1 MKSLLRNAF
10 FRADV
15 SIDGMFSPKLS
26 PASPSTML
34 RRNFGICLWSLGAS
48 ADLKFKKWI
57 LKPMALTGARRIAG
71 RVASA
76 LVLIVC
82 ATSNAAWGQSLD
94 ELYAKARNEKTLEL
108 YTGGPVA
115 PFEAAAKEF
124 EQRYPGI
131 HITITGGFSNVLDRK
146 IDAQLAAK
154 ELKVDLAMF
163 QTLQDFV
170 RWKKAGVLLN
180 FKPAGF
186 DEIDTSFKD
195 EDGAYIAVQINAQ
208 PYVYNPNLVRA
219 EDAPRTAL
227 DFLQPRFKDK
237 LVAAYPSDDDVTLY
251 TFYSV
256 IKKYGWNYMDQYM
269 ANQPTFIQGH
279 LGVLRSIA
287 KGDNLVTFD
296 SVISIALTL
305 KMQGE
310 PQAIAISDVDPL
322 PIWPFVAGI
331 FKSAP
336 HPNAAKLFLTWYLG
350 VDQQS
355 RIGTWSPRADVPPP
369 SGLRPVLS
377 YKVDNSYR
385 EFITNGPLLTKLRK
399 RFEQYTGPVK
409 NTGGVR

>member
-1 MKSLLRNAF
+1 L
-10 FRADV
+10 
-15 SIDGMFSPKLS
+15 
-26 PASPSTML
+26 
-34 RRNFGICLWSLGAS
+34 
-48 ADLKFKKWI
+48 KKWK
-57 LKPMALTGARRIAG
+57 LTPVALTEAHRIAG
-71 RVASA
+71 RVALA
-76 LVLIVC
+76 LVFVVC
-82 ATSNAAWGQSLD
+82 AAGNAAWGESLD
-94 ELYAKARNEKTLEL
+94 ELYAKARSERTLEL

-115 PFEAAAKEF
+115 PFEVAAKEF

-131 HITITGGFSNVLDRK
+131 DVTVTGGFSNVLDRE

-154 ELKVDLAMF
+154 ELKVDLAML

-170 RWKKAGVLLN
+170 RWKHEGVLLN

-186 DEIDTSFKD
+186 DEIDTSFKY
-195 EDGAYIAVQINAQ
+195 EDGAYVAVQINAQ
-208 PYVYNPNLVRA
+208 PYIYDPNLVRP
-219 EDAPRTAL
+219 EDVPKTAL
-227 DFLQPRFKDK
+227 DFLQPRFKGK
-237 LVAAYPSDDDVTLY
+237 LVAAYPADDDVTLY

-256 IKKYGWNYMDQYM
+256 IKKYGWNYMGRYM
-269 ANQPTFIQGH
+269 AKQPTFIQGH

-287 KGDNLVTFD
+287 RGDNLVTFD

-305 KMQGE
+305 KTQGE

-331 FKSAP
+331 FKPAP

-350 VDQQS
+350 VDQQR

-369 SGLRPVLS
+369 SGLRPVLA

-385 EFITNGPLLTKLRK
+385 EFITNGPLLAKLRK

-409 NTGGVR
+409 NAGGVR